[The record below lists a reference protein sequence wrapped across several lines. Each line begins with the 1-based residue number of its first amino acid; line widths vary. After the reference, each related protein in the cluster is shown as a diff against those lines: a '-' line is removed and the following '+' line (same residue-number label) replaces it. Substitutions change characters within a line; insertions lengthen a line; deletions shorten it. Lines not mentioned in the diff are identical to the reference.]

1 MNLTRSIIAL
11 VILICWTDVQS
22 ATAVDDEILGLRLGG
37 TFSIPQCKL
46 WESPVRPDYVD
57 PYPSY
62 ELPAKQPVL
71 PCYTRIQI
79 SPKPGT
85 PLTMKGREIVGF
97 QLPSDRIPQ
106 GVRDVYGIVS
116 NGRLREVQVITA
128 GMAWQADISAL
139 LAKKYGKPTSVRTER
154 KSNAMGAV
162 FDGIVA
168 KWHLRDLTIEFDGID
183 DNISRGVI
191 IVIKPSVPAAIEP
204 SARPGF

>member
-1 MNLTRSIIAL
+1 MNLSRSAIAAIIL
-11 VILICWTDVQS
+11 TCWFDVQA
-22 ATAVDDEILGLRLGG
+22 ATAVDDEILGLRLGD

-46 WESPVRPDYVD
+46 WESPVRPNYVD

-71 PCYTRIQI
+71 PCYTRPQVD
-79 SPKPGT
+79 PKPGT

-97 QLPSDRIPQ
+97 QLQSDRIPQ
-106 GVRDVYGIVS
+106 GVKDVYGIVS

-168 KWHLRDLTIEFDGID
+168 KWRLRDLTVEFDGID
-183 DNISRGVI
+183 DSISRGVI
-191 IVIKPSVPAAIEP
+191 IIIKPSVQAVAEP
-204 SARPGF
+204 SARRGF